1 MKTKLVVW
9 GTNAQE
15 EKVLIALE
23 LLTEG
28 SAVNI
33 YTFPEK
39 SVTEGFYKL
48 MMEEWRDDKPV
59 EFPEGYGSEQKP
71 LSVSSRLLPE
81 GLKAER
87 EDLIVRAQTEWHFI
101 ILSGKLNQ
109 AYKSELEELRDRIE
123 KLSAFDS
130 GVWEELKGFWSKVQT
145 QLRDRNLF
153 KEHADTLR
161 DMTNALFS
169 EMKRLRSKMD
179 EEFKQKS
186 EEQKEFFMQR
196 LAEIEDKINKD
207 KRLQSIFEELKKLQR
222 NFKHTK
228 LTKDH
233 RSKVWE
239 RLDGAFKTV
248 KEKRFGPGANQD
260 RSPLERLQKRYQGLL
275 NAIGKMERSIQRDE
289 DDLKFQRRK
298 IERTDGQLEAQ
309 IRQAKLVMIE
319 ERIRSKRDKLEDM
332 LKTRAELEK
341 KLEVLKRKEAA
352 RQEQERMDQAKKE
365 AEQKIAQDIKEA
377 AKANYEDKK
386 EELKKAAAAIE
397 PTATSKSK
405 PAKAKE
411 NFLSAA
417 ATTLGE
423 AFVDVVDT
431 ARAIAEVM
439 EDKLGESFQEVREKA
454 KEVGEE
460 LKEEYHEARA
470 KVKASQ
476 KAKQVEGDKANPSAE
491 EE

>member
-9 GTNAQE
+9 GSNAQE

-23 LLTEG
+23 LLTE
-28 SAVNI
+28 SSTVNI

-39 SVTEGFYKL
+39 MVTEGFYKL
-48 MMEEWRDDKPV
+48 MMEEWRNDKAV
-59 EFPEGYGSEQKP
+59 AFPEGYESEQKQ
-71 LSVSSRLLPE
+71 LTVTDRLLPE

-101 ILSGKLNQ
+101 VLSGKLNQ

-123 KLSAFDS
+123 KLNAFDA

-169 EMKRLRSKMD
+169 EMKQLRSKMD
-179 EEFKQKS
+179 EEFKKKS
-186 EEQKEFFMQR
+186 EEQRDFFMER

-228 LTKDH
+228 LTKEH

-248 KEKRFGPGANQD
+248 KEKRFGPGANKD
-260 RSPLERLQKRYQGLL
+260 RSPLERLKKRYDGLL
-275 NAIGKMERSIQRDE
+275 NAINKMERSIQRDE

-319 ERIRSKRDKLEDM
+319 ERIRSKREKLDDM
-332 LKTRAELEK
+332 LNTKTELEK
-341 KLEVLKRKEAA
+341 KLEALKKKEAE
-352 RQEQERMDQAKKE
+352 RKEQERVAEAKKE
-365 AEQKIAQDIKEA
+365 AEEKIARDIK
-377 AKANYEDKK
+377 KATKATYEDKK
-386 EELKKAAAAIE
+386 EELKKAAAAMDKGTK
-397 PTATSKSK
+397 PQKDT
-405 PAKAKE
+405 PAKQE

-417 ATTLGE
+417 AATLGE

-439 EDKLGESFQEVREKA
+439 EDKLGETFQEVRDRA
-454 KEVGEE
+454 KEVGDE
-460 LKEEYHEARA
+460 LKEEYGETKAR
-470 KVKASQ
+470 VKAAQ
-476 KAKQVEGDKANPSAE
+476 EAKEASAKSAATE